1 MKQLVDQEK
10 NKQQIEEEIGVE
22 IKPIL
27 DKKNSKLV
35 DEEIILMSD
44 NIRIANTTW
53 ANLKQVAMGG
63 NNEQQS
69 WFVSTFE
76 C

>member
-1 MKQLVDQEK
+1 
-10 NKQQIEEEIGVE
+10 
-22 IKPIL
+22 
-27 DKKNSKLV
+27 
-35 DEEIILMSD
+35 MSD